1 MSVANEILLSSA
13 WEGSTPTITAIV
25 HDKGGDPI
33 AGSGLLSLRCTQ
45 MDATTKAVINGRND
59 QDVLGNINN
68 GNVPI
73 NGGFVDEDGNFE
85 FELVQA
91 DMVIVR
97 TPKPQTEKHILKFTF
112 SWVHLSVTKHGVSE
126 LILPVDRV
134 DVPA

>member
-25 HDKGGDPI
+25 HGETGDPI
-33 AGSGLLSLRCTQ
+33 AGTGLLSLHLTL
-45 MDATTKAVINGRND
+45 MDATTKAVVGGRND
-59 QDVLGNINN
+59 QDILGTVGN

-73 NGGFVDEDGNFE
+73 NGGFVDESGN
-85 FELVQA
+85 LTLALLQA